1 MSKKIF
7 SIILALILVLS
18 LVSCKPD
25 EPHVCTSAC
34 TTCWRCTNLECKD
47 PGCADK
53 CPGHAPVHSCESK
66 CATCNKCTDTSCTES
81 VCADKCQG
89 HAPAHTCQNVCDTC
103 GKCTNTNCTETA
115 CSDKCQ
121 GHVPPHSCQNVC
133 DECGKCTNTACAE
146 AVCANK
152 CQGHER
158 TPVIFL
164 AGDSTVKTYEDGQFI
179 AGWGQFL
186 SYFLGEDVV
195 VKNTSNGGRSSRSF
209 INEGRLYDIPGTASF
224 SQNGG
229 SSIADDIKAGDY
241 LFIQFGHN
249 DDDSKK
255 ASSYASMPDRM
266 TPLGTPDAN
275 GIYPTT
281 PGEKVDKTYLPQ
293 EFLDN
298 ATDAEKSK
306 AEETIAKYGDT
317 YYPYGSGTFKW
328 YLKQYIDFAES
339 VGAIPV
345 LVTPVAR
352 VKFSGSE
359 IIGGAGL
366 HGENFAYVEAVR
378 QLAQEEGCLLIDLF
392 ADSKQML
399 ETATPT
405 YANFLMALKPNDLT
419 GAWPSAYDTA
429 YGNADAGYESIEG
442 THYNKYGAYLQ
453 AAAVAQAI
461 IANANDY
468 TFADK
473 VLTTPTNFVDPS
485 NLMSKS
491 TAAAIEA
498 LFTTVNVTNPNR
510 TYPLPGPVVE
520 LINTLPA
527 LEEITNENYVAV
539 GKKCAEIRVAYNALN
554 ADDRQ
559 AVTNFSALEAAEAK
573 VKELEL
579 ANRPTPTKVV
589 VFNADALS
597 QDTYDSTVVEGEFT
611 LVATSDKTMEK
622 QQAGAVT
629 YTYNGVTYEQE
640 YRLKIGGKASFGK
653 NRYVSFTV
661 DGPCTITIVAQSSN
675 AAQARTVAMVDAS
688 GSTVGTFDA
697 GGSVTITTVE
707 IDTAGTYSVGSTGSG
722 IYIYS
727 IIIEYFE

>member
-34 TTCWRCTNLECKD
+34 TICWRCTNLECKD

-66 CATCNKCTDTSCTES
+66 CATCNKCTDATCTES

-195 VKNTSNGGRSSRSF
+195 VKNAAHGGRSSRSF
-209 INEGRLYDIPGTASF
+209 INEGRLYDIPGVASF

-229 SSIADDIKAGDY
+229 NSIADDIKAGDY

-328 YLKQYIDFAES
+328 YLKQYIDFARS
-339 VGAIPV
+339 VGATPV

-405 YANFLMALKPNDLT
+405 YANFLMALKPNELT

-429 YGNADAGYESIEG
+429 YGNADAGYTGIEG

-461 IANANDY
+461 IANASDY

-485 NLMSKS
+485 NLMGKN

-498 LFTTVNVTNPNR
+498 LFTTINVTNPNR
-510 TYPLPGPVVE
+510 TYPLPGPVVD

-527 LEEITNENYVAV
+527 LEDITNENYVAV
-539 GKKCAEIRVAYNALN
+539 GEKCAEIRVAYNALN

-589 VFNADALS
+589 IFSADDLLLDKYT
-597 QDTYDSTVVEGEFT
+597 DTQVEGDFT
-611 LVATSDKTMEK
+611 IVATSDKTMEK
-622 QQAGAVT
+622 QEGAAT
-629 YTYNGVTYEQE
+629 FTYNGTTYELG
-640 YRLKIGGKASFGK
+640 YRLKVGGSAKFGQY
-653 NRYVSFTV
+653 RYVSFTV
-661 DGPCTITIVAQSSN
+661 DGPCSITIAVQSSSKTD
-675 AAQARTVAMVDAS
+675 ARTLAMVNAS
-688 GSTVGTFDA
+688 SANVGNFEA
-697 GGSVTITTVE
+697 GTSVTVTTIQV
-707 IDTAGTYSVGSTGSG
+707 DAAGTYSVGSAGSG

>member
-34 TTCWRCTNLECKD
+34 TICWRCTNLECED

-209 INEGRLYDIPGTASF
+209 INEGRLFDIAGSSYTFSENGGNSIAYDI
-224 SQNGG
+224 Q
-229 SSIADDIKAGDY
+229 AGDY

-249 DDDSKK
+249 DDDTKMS
-255 ASSYASMPDRM
+255 SSYKTVYDRM
-266 TPLGTPDAN
+266 TPLGEPDAN

-281 PGEKVDKTYLPQ
+281 PGEKMPTTYLPE
-293 EFLDN
+293 EFLN
-298 ATDAEKSK
+298 NVSDAEKSK
-306 AEETIAKYGDT
+306 AEETLAKYGST
-317 YYPYGSGTFKW
+317 YYAYGSGTFKW
-328 YLKQYIDFAES
+328 YLKQYIDFARS

-378 QLAQEEGCLLIDLF
+378 QLAQEESCLLIDLF

-429 YGNADAGYESIEG
+429 YGNADAGYTDIEG

-461 IANANDY
+461 IANASDY

-527 LEEITNENYVAV
+527 LEDITNENYVAV

-559 AVTNFSALEAAEAK
+559 AVTNYSALEAAEAK

-579 ANRPTPTKVV
+579 ANRPTPIKVV

-622 QQAGAVT
+622 QAGAVT

-640 YRLKIGGKASFGK
+640 CRLKIGGKASFGK

-675 AAQARTVAMVDAS
+675 AAQVRTVAMVDAS
-688 GSTVGTFDA
+688 TATVGTFEA